1 MMPKQRVVDF
11 VEQER
16 SFFEP
21 LHPSFFE
28 LTTALAFK
36 FFAEQE
42 VDIAVIEVGLGGR
55 LDCAP
60 IFWNNG
66 ADSYR

>member
-1 MMPKQRVVDF
+1 MISEQEVIDF

-16 SFFEP
+16 AFFEP

-36 FFAEQE
+36 YFAEQK
-42 VDIAVIEVGLGGR
+42 VDIASSKWV
-55 LDCAP
+55 
-60 IFWNNG
+60 
-66 ADSYR
+66 